1 MLLERVFE
9 GPARNLSREYKRLR
23 PRFKDADTSRLT
35 LSAKAEYAYYK
46 QMERAARLDTY
57 IKFTE
62 YQRIRSDAFRICDSL
77 MRLKYGDRETT
88 VADFQRLELADTTG
102 LALPL
107 SIAASTPVMFT
118 PDMPWHEAL
127 EKIDSEYRLSAVRV
141 ASLDSLNDDPH
152 IKLGNR
158 RTISGI
164 SVTETI
170 LSATIPI
177 MGRWLPE

>member
-1 MLLERVFE
+1 
-9 GPARNLSREYKRLR
+9 
-23 PRFKDADTSRLT
+23 
-35 LSAKAEYAYYK
+35 
-46 QMERAARLDTY
+46 
-57 IKFTE
+57 
-62 YQRIRSDAFRICDSL
+62 